1 MSMRNI
7 RLLTL
12 STLAAGLAGMLPA
25 AATTASPA
33 TALPALQTIQRDA
46 TAIASG
52 RYPSKAE
59 LQAPAREIALA
70 WSQAANILN
79 SDGNVRVELKVAND
93 SVTELERNWQKSDKA
108 RSDAKSVASSV
119 SDLIDAT
126 KQSASS

>member
-1 MSMRNI
+1 VN
-7 RLLTL
+7 
-12 STLAAGLAGMLPA
+12 APPVPVVVVVAGALPA
-25 AATTASPA
+25 GAAAPSPA

-46 TAIASG
+46 TAIAAG
-52 RYPSKAE
+52 RYASKSE

-70 WSQAANILN
+70 WSQAANILG

-93 SVTELERNWQKSDKA
+93 SVTELERNWQHSDKA

-126 KQSASS
+126 KQSGSPS